1 MGQKGWCWF
10 LVVAAWV
17 GSPLYHS
24 KGTCCVFGD
33 LSGVLWPPLAGGRSG
48 LGMIDK
54 HVVVVFTLAELVA
67 RASTCRSFPLGLS
80 GTGWC
85 GGVKE
90 RKK

>member
-1 MGQKGWCWF
+1 MGLKGWCWF

-33 LSGVLWPPLAGGRSG
+33 SSGVLWPPLAGGRSG

-54 HVVVVFTLAELVA
+54 HVVVVLPWRNSWRGPLLAGA
-67 RASTCRSFPLGLS
+67 FP
-80 GTGWC
+80 WYFR
-85 GGVKE
+85 E
-90 RKK
+90 RDGAEG